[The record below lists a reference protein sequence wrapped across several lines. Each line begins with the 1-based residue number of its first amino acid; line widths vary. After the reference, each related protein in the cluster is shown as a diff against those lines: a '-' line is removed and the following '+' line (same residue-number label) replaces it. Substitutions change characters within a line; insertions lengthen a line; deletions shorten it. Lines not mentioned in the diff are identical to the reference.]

1 MRWPEIKKRGGQTA
15 FTIHPPSFRF
25 FDFQSVENSKRKLKG
40 KTARIR
46 RANFQMDKSSSET
59 FKRIPAR
66 FLFEI
71 WQD

>member
-1 MRWPEIKKRGGQTA
+1 MRWPEIKKGEGRPLSRSTLRLFA
-15 FTIHPPSFRF
+15 FLIFSR
-25 FDFQSVENSKRKLKG
+25 SKNSKRKLKG

-46 RANFQMDKSSSET
+46 RVNFQMDKSSSET

-71 WQD
+71 RQD